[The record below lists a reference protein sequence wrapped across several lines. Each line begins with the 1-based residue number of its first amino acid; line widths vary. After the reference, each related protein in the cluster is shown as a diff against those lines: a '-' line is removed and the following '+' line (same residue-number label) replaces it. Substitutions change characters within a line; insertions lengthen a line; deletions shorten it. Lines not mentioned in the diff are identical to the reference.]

1 MKTIK
6 SLGAAA
12 LLGLVAAPALA
23 QDAAAGEKIFTK
35 CKACHAITAPDGTAV
50 QKGGKV
56 GPDLYGVIGRQLGAF
71 EGFAAYGESLIAAGA
86 DGTVWDEAMLAAYL
100 VDPNAWLQE
109 KLGDA
114 AAKSKMTFKMAEG
127 GADVAAYLAS
137 VAPPAQ

>member
-1 MKTIK
+1 MTMLK
-6 SLGAAA
+6 SLATMA
-12 LLGLVAAPALA
+12 LFGLVAAPALG
-23 QDAAAGEKIFTK
+23 QDAAAGEKIFMK

-56 GPDLYGVIGRQLGAF
+56 GPDLYGVIGRQIGAL
-71 EGFAAYGESLIAAGA
+71 EGYSAYGDSLVAAGA
-86 DGTVWDEAMLAAYL
+86 DGTPWDEAMLAAYL
-100 VDPNAWLQE
+100 VDPNLWLQE
-109 KLGDA
+109 KLGDP